1 MIVADYALFVCMI
14 ISFYMVFRGISVDMM
29 ASLVLGFLIAFYAL
43 LVAIMWIEKRFSI

>member
-14 ISFYMVFRGISVDMM
+14 ISFYMVFRGTFVDMM
-29 ASLVLGFLIAFYAL
+29 ASLVLGFLIAFYTL